1 MKIECGSVSVA
12 YSGWGPIFLR
22 SHPIL
27 AVGPQNVGMNQKGI
41 GPRRPLHDSQRN
53 TGEGEREGVAWAG
66 GRENMATINWSS
78 ER

>member
-1 MKIECGSVSVA
+1 MDG
-12 YSGWGPIFLR
+12 GPIFLR

-53 TGEGEREGVAWAG
+53 TGEGERGRSLG
-66 GRENMATINWSS
+66 GRRRKYGHDKLVVREVEGEGRISK
-78 ER
+78 

>member
-1 MKIECGSVSVA
+1 MKIECGGVL
-12 YSGWGPIFLR
+12 WMGPHIP

-53 TGEGEREGVAWAG
+53 TGEREGVAWAAAKIWP
-66 GRENMATINWSS
+66 R
-78 ER
+78 